1 MNLNYKLPQ
10 WTEEILPPEDQEE
23 RYYAIPYDIGAD
35 GAWLSDSYLVIPR
48 LVKIS
53 SCLVSITLASS
64 ASI

>member
-35 GAWLSDSYLVIPR
+35 GVWLSDSYLV
-48 LVKIS
+48 V
-53 SCLVSITLASS
+53 TH
-64 ASI
+64 